1 MLPRAVVKAETPP
14 SLIVL
19 VSSSKSSTAHAQV
32 APRSGAGGIRSLLAS
47 RAGAGLILL
56 GLAILVRLVDI
67 GHLAKF
73 DELYTLPAA
82 QSWMN
87 EGVPRIA
94 DGVYDRAQ
102 LYTMLLAGWFKLFGD
117 SLVVARL
124 LSVLFGS
131 LLVVG
136 VFWWTDAVAGRAAA
150 WISALFVALGPTGI
164 EMSQFAR
171 FYTLHALAFW
181 LGAIG
186 VYSLATGGLAG
197 KWRQVAVAIGSALCL
212 LLALHLQILTLMGGI
227 GLGLWLVGFVL
238 WRLLTHEQYRR
249 HWPWVVLGL
258 LICVVAAVTVAVHF
272 GGLIAAMFARYLE
285 TPLHVMHHQG
295 EVWFYHLR
303 LIEYYPTL
311 WPIFPFLAIF
321 ALAARP
327 SPSIFAI
334 CVFGAAFVFVSFGG
348 QRSWRYLYFAMP
360 FLFVVWGIALASI
373 WYALR
378 DLVLRAIDRVV
389 SPVAPGLRSLC
400 GSILLIGSFAFLLV
414 ANGGPA
420 RTLLRPVGIQ
430 LGEGISADWPDVV
443 LQLQDLVRDADVVVT
458 SHELHMLHY
467 LGRADIVL
475 SKERLAEFSDA
486 EFGRDRRTGLPA
498 VSQAQSLELIM
509 SCYGNG
515 VIVTDTLKGW
525 RSPTVID
532 EAASDFIVAHT
543 EPIDLPPAARIKA
556 FKWQTPI
563 AQEAPAAC
571 ATIPGYRDADSAS

>member
-1 MLPRAVVKAETPP
+1 VVEAETP
-14 SLIVL
+14 SHHSGRL
-19 VSSSKSSTAHAQV
+19 VS
-32 APRSGAGGIRSLLAS
+32 RS
-47 RAGAGLILL
+47 RASAIHIQATSPTGKTAILSWLSTTWAASLILL

-67 GHLAKF
+67 GQLARF

-82 QSWMN
+82 QSMMR

-94 DGVYDRAQ
+94 NGIYDRAE

-117 SLVVARL
+117 SLVAARL

-131 LLVVG
+131 LLVVA
-136 VFWWTDAVAGRAAA
+136 VFLWTNAVAGRAAA
-150 WISALFVALGPTGI
+150 WISGLFVALGPTGI

-186 VYSLATGGLAG
+186 VYSLATGGLVG
-197 KWRQVAVAIGSALCL
+197 KGRQVAVAIGSALCL

-227 GLGLWLVGFVL
+227 GLALWLVGFVL
-238 WRLLTHEQYRR
+238 WRLLMNDRYRR
-249 HWPWVVLGL
+249 YWPWVALGV
-258 LICVVAAVTVAVHF
+258 VVAPAVVGVVF
-272 GGLIAAMFARYLE
+272 GDMIAAMFARYLH
-285 TPLHVMHHQG
+285 TPLNTVRHEG
-295 EVWFYHLR
+295 EIWFYHLH
-303 LIEYYPTL
+303 LIELYPTL
-311 WPIFPFLAIF
+311 WPIFPLLAIF
-321 ALAARP
+321 AVAARP
-327 SPSIFAI
+327 KPSIFAL

-360 FLFVVWGIALASI
+360 FLFVVWGIALATI
-373 WYALR
+373 WHALR

-400 GSILLIGSFAFLLV
+400 GWTLLIGSFAFLLV

-420 RTLLRPVGIQ
+420 RTLLRPLGIQ
-430 LGEGISADWPDVV
+430 LGPGLSAGWPDVV
-443 LQLQDLVRDADVVVT
+443 PQLQSLVRDADVVVT

-467 LGRADIVL
+467 LGRADIVV
-475 SKERLAEFSDA
+475 SKERLAESSDA
-486 EFGRDRRTGLPA
+486 EFGLDRRTGLPV
-498 VSQAQSLELIM
+498 VSKAQSLELIM

-515 VIVTDTLKGW
+515 VIVTDILKGW
-525 RSPTVID
+525 RVPIVID

-556 FKWQTPI
+556 FQWRTPI

-571 ATIPGYRDADSAS
+571 AAIPGYRDADSAS

>member
-1 MLPRAVVKAETPP
+1 VVELETPSHHSGRAVSTSRASAIHIQARSPTEKTAILSWLTTPWAA
-14 SLIVL
+14 SLIL
-19 VSSSKSSTAHAQV
+19 F
-32 APRSGAGGIRSLLAS
+32 
-47 RAGAGLILL
+47 

-67 GHLAKF
+67 GQLARF

-82 QSWMN
+82 QNMMR

-94 DGVYDRAQ
+94 NGIYDRAE

-117 SLVVARL
+117 SLVAARL

-131 LLVVG
+131 LLVVA
-136 VFWWTDAVAGRAAA
+136 VFLWTNAVAGRAAA
-150 WISALFVALGPTGI
+150 WISGLFVALGPTGI

-171 FYTLHALAFW
+171 FYTLHALTFW

-186 VYSLATGGLAG
+186 VYSLATGGLVG

-227 GLGLWLVGFVL
+227 GLGLWLVGLLL
-238 WRLLTHEQYRR
+238 WRLLTHEQYQRQR
-249 HWPWVVLGL
+249 PWVVLGL
-258 LICVVAAVTVAVHF
+258 LIGVVAAVAVAVLL
-272 GGLIAAMFARYLE
+272 GDLIAAMFARYLQ
-285 TPLHVMHHQG
+285 TPLNVVHHQG
-295 EVWFYHLR
+295 EVWFYHRR
-303 LIEYYPTL
+303 LIELYPTL

-327 SPSIFAI
+327 KPSIFAL
-334 CVFGAAFVFVSFGG
+334 CVFGAVLVFVSFGG
-348 QRSWRYLYFAMP
+348 QRSWRYLYFAKP

-373 WYALR
+373 WHSLR
-378 DLVLRAIDRVV
+378 DLVLSATDRVV

-400 GSILLIGSFAFLLV
+400 GWTLLIGSFAFLLV

-420 RTLLRPVGIQ
+420 RTLLRPVGVQ
-430 LGEGISADWPDVV
+430 LGPGLSAGWPDVV
-443 LQLQDLVRDADVVVT
+443 PQLQDLVRDADVVVT
-458 SHELHMLHY
+458 SNELHMLHY

-475 SKERLAEFSDA
+475 SKERLAEVSDA
-486 EFGRDRRTGLPA
+486 EFGRDPRTGLPA

-525 RSPTVID
+525 RAPTVID

-543 EPIDLPPAARIKA
+543 EPINLPPAARIKA
-556 FKWQTPI
+556 FQWQTPI
-563 AQEAPAAC
+563 AQEPPAAC
-571 ATIPGYRDADSAS
+571 AAIPGYRDADSAS